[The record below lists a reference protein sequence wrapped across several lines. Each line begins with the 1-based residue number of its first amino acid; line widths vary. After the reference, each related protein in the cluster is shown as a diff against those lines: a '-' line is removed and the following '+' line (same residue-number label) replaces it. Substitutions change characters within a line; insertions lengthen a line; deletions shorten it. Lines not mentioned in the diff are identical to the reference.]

1 MKKAPVAFNNNYNIM
16 ELIFKIINYINIL
29 NNRPS
34 MRKKLHYLYEYHLKQ
49 RNLNLKESNET
60 SLLKILKYSQLYCP
74 YYKDLYYENDID
86 INDIKN
92 FNKIPFLDKEIIKNN
107 YSLIQSIG
115 KKRVTNYIM
124 NTGGTTGSPLTFP
137 VSAHYDDLHQE
148 FAFKLLG
155 YSKGDKIITVD
166 GTEICEKQI
175 QENIYWKKVSSSNLP
190 YGGIA
195 FSALYLTKDTI
206 QHYVNQ
212 LNIECPAFLR
222 GYPTAIN
229 YLAVYLI
236 ENGIDLPFKMKAI
249 QLTAETIFEEQILN
263 IQKAFKCKVGL
274 QYGHSEVSVFAYT
287 IDESYEY
294 YCSPFYGHTEVI
306 GITGKHVEIGEIGEI
321 VVTGFYNKAMPFI
334 RYKTGDIAMYN
345 GTVDGIVKFRHIY
358 GRNQDYLF
366 DEFGEKVFL
375 IGLIYGGHHEFLNHI
390 KKWQIIQNQYG
401 YITIKI
407 IAGNSFSSLYKKS
420 IEELFL
426 KNNNI
431 ISTINMVDEI
441 QLTERG
447 KTKFVIQN
455 AGQ

>member
-1 MKKAPVAFNNNYNIM
+1 MKKNKYAIYKAY
-16 ELIFKIINYINIL
+16 
-29 NNRPS
+29 
-34 MRKKLHYLYEYHLKQ
+34 
-49 RNLNLKESNET
+49 
-60 SLLKILKYSQLYCP
+60 SLLKLLYNRPKMRHNLVGLLNYHLGFEKSSFVNTKEGLLNYILEYSKKHCT
-74 YYKDLYYENDID
+74 YYKEMFERHTINISNID
-86 INDIKN
+86 D
-92 FNKIPFLDKEIIKNN
+92 FNKIQFLDKETIKLNVK
-107 YSLIQSIG
+107 SLQSDELN
-115 KKRVTNYIM
+115 RVTNYIM

-137 VSAHYDDLHQE
+137 VSSHYDDLHQE

-155 YSKGDKIITVD
+155 YINGDKIIAVD
-166 GTEICEKQI
+166 GSEICKKKI
-175 QENIYWKKVSSSNLP
+175 KENIYWKKVSSSNLP
-190 YGGIA
+190 YGSIA
-195 FSALYLTKDTI
+195 FSALYITKDTI

-212 LNIECPAFLR
+212 LNIERPAFLR

-287 IDESYEY
+287 IDETYEY

-306 GITGKHVEIGEIGEI
+306 GITGKPVEVGEIGEI

-334 RYKTGDIAMYN
+334 RYKTGDLAMYN

-401 YITIKI
+401 YINIKI
-407 IAGNSFSSLYKKS
+407 VAGNSFSSLYKKS

-431 ISTINMVDEI
+431 ISTIDMVEEI

-455 AGQ
+455 AGQKQDTTSNK